1 MMILKFCENFMRTEL
16 LSPSVHGDERQF
28 SNLQQHFIF
37 IQNAAV
43 GLKIEFTFNWI
54 VNFWQG
60 CFDY

>member
-43 GLKIEFTFNWI
+43 GLKIEFTFN
-54 VNFWQG
+54 
-60 CFDY
+60 